1 MCNCG
6 KKREAIK
13 QVPSNNNINSTE
25 NTIRSEQKIRPLGT
39 IPVKRT
45 VGFQYTGNTAL
56 SITGSIT
63 KKNYRFNFPG
73 DIQAVDFNDA
83 SAMLG
88 VPVLRRV

>member
-13 QVPSNNNINSTE
+13 QVSSNNNINNTQ
-25 NTIRSEQKIRPLGT
+25 NTIRPEQKIKPLGT

-45 VGFQYTGNTAL
+45 VSFQYTGNTAL

-63 KKNYRFNFPG
+63 RKNYRFNFPG

-88 VPVLRRV
+88 VPVLRKV